1 MISLYFCMN
10 LNMEGVSEDENNYD
24 ELYENAVSDLISKIY
39 TRKNRLTLK
48 QACALKSMRDLIEE
62 DQKDIYDY
70 YIEEYNKRF
79 NVNVYKLY
87 LRFNVKSIQYIFE

>member
-79 NVNVYKLY
+79 NVNVSDGGKA
-87 LRFNVKSIQYIFE
+87 